1 MNALPKSVTSSE
13 LARLWG
19 CGDRMVRQ
27 LAEKGVVVR
36 CDRGRYDL
44 EQSTRNYI
52 DGLRTAAAGRAS
64 REELTPQQRWKT
76 AQAELAEIELAKTR
90 GEVLDRDTIQDTWQ
104 ALLLAVRQTLLRLP
118 SQLAFDVPTLSA
130 HDRSRFTETCRN
142 ALWDLVLGR
151 GFAVLGDSGERCDGC
166 GGVIPVLGDDEEVRR
181 ANEHAVYPDEREK
194 VLGTRSGEKES
205 K

>member
-1 MNALPKSVTSSE
+1 MTALPKSVTAGE

-64 REELTPQQRWKT
+64 REEVTPQQRWKT
-76 AQAELAEIELAKTR
+76 AQAELAEIELVKKR
-90 GEVLDRDTIQDTWQ
+90 GEVLDRDEVRDTWRQ
-104 ALLLAVRQTLLRLP
+104 YILAVRQTMLGLP
-118 SQLAFDVPTLSA
+118 ARIAFDVPTLSA
-130 HDRSRFTETCRN
+130 HDRETMKETCRT

-151 GFAVLGDSGERCDGC
+151 GFAVLGPDSGERAT
-166 GGVIPVLGDDEEVRR
+166 P
-181 ANEHAVYPDEREK
+181 AV
-194 VLGTRSGEKES
+194 G
-205 K
+205 

>member
-118 SQLAFDVPTLSA
+118 SQIAFDVPTLSA